1 MLPSPNPKKTDF
13 NATVLLSINDTI
25 SSLLGDSVLT
35 ALHTHLQENY
45 GMVQEEIPYQIDT
58 LFGILE
64 NVLGVPSAKTIG
76 WAIARDFY
84 SRVGIP
90 FTAKENCTLKDY
102 LEIAKKDLANRT

>member
-1 MLPSPNPKKTDF
+1 
-13 NATVLLSINDTI
+13 
-25 SSLLGDSVLT
+25 
-35 ALHTHLQENY
+35 
-45 GMVQEEIPYQIDT
+45 MVQDEIPYQLDT

-90 FTAKENCTLKDY
+90 FKAKENYTLKDY
-102 LEIAKKDLANRT
+102 LDIAKKNLADSPR